1 MSDKRGVERS
11 MSSLYIMRQPC
22 RNIGILPHSI
32 LFCILTVELRGVQ
45 LLCFIPPINPKT
57 YEKKLICNNPART

>member
-22 RNIGILPHSI
+22 RNIGILPHFLYLSRGAERCSAS
-32 LFCILTVELRGVQ
+32 LFH
-45 LLCFIPPINPKT
+45 PP
-57 YEKKLICNNPART
+57 Y